1 VERHRPPA
9 QGAGGWGAL
18 ENDVRY
24 RAEVRSRTDEV
35 VTFPALQDPMLDR
48 ACKGSCSWQR
58 WLSVGIA
65 LMARPRLMLLDEPSL
80 DTSPTVGAKA
90 FATIRDP
97 ARHRD
102 MRVLVLV
109 LVVVV
114 VVVAERTHGHHN
126 RRVHLRSGSITL
138 EETGRQAGRRT
149 QWRDL
154 F

>member
-1 VERHRPPA
+1 M
-9 QGAGGWGAL
+9 
-18 ENDVRY
+18 
-24 RAEVRSRTDEV
+24 
-35 VTFPALQDPMLDR
+35 TFPTLQDPMHDL
-48 ACKGSCSWQR
+48 ACKGSCSRQR
-58 WLSVGIA
+58 WLSVDIA

-102 MRVLVLV
+102 MLVLVLV
-109 LVVVV
+109 VVVVVV